1 MSQKAGILVATDFAE
16 KIHKNCDT
24 EETIQMIYCTMVA

>member
-16 KIHKNCDT
+16 KKYT
-24 EETIQMIYCTMVA
+24 KTVTQRKQYK